1 MNKPERPP
9 AAINSITPVR
19 RRRLWL
25 WLTVVGVSSIVVF
38 AAIFAFPIL
47 AYMKKGFPQQPPAT
61 VATVTAGY
69 DNWYPEIRVVGSL
82 KPVRGADLSVEV
94 PGIVDQVKF
103 DSGGDVEAGAQI
115 LHLRDGDIAAKLH
128 TLQAAQDLAQANYN
142 RDKAQ
147 VDRNLIS
154 HAQFD
159 STSATLASAQ
169 AQVAEQQAILDKY
182 TLRAPFAGHLGVRTV
197 NAGQYL
203 APGTPVVTL
212 QALDPIFMDFFLPQ
226 QQLNQIKVG
235 QELAVTVDAYP
246 GTKFTGKITTIDP
259 KVDPATR
266 NVAVRATLPNPQRQL
281 LPGMYATAQITT
293 GTPQRYITI
302 PQTAIT
308 FNPFGNMVFVV
319 QKSADKAGKEILAAK
334 QIVVTTG
341 NTRGDQV
348 AVTKGLN
355 EGDIVVSAG
364 QLKLLN
370 DSPVVI
376 DNAIQPAND
385 PNPHPVER

>member
-1 MNKPERPP
+1 
-9 AAINSITPVR
+9 
-19 RRRLWL
+19 
-25 WLTVVGVSSIVVF
+25 
-38 AAIFAFPIL
+38 
-47 AYMKKGFPQQPPAT
+47 
-61 VATVTAGY
+61 
-69 DNWYPEIRVVGSL
+69 
-82 KPVRGADLSVEV
+82 
-94 PGIVDQVKF
+94 VDQVRF
-103 DSGGDVEAGAQI
+103 DSGGDVEAGAPI
-115 LHLRDGDIAAKLH
+115 LHMRDGDIAAKLH
-128 TLQAAQDLAQANYN
+128 TLQAAQNLAQANYD

-147 VDRNLIS
+147 YDRNLIS

-159 STSATLASAQ
+159 TTSATLAAAQ
-169 AQVAEQQAILDKY
+169 AQVAEQQAILEKY
-182 TLRAPFAGHLGVRTV
+182 TLRAPFAGHVGVRTI

-212 QALDPIFMDFFLPQ
+212 QALDPIFLDFFLPQ

-235 QELAVTVDAYP
+235 QELAVSVDAYP
-246 GTKFTGKITTIDP
+246 ATKFTGKITTIDP

-266 NVAVRATLPNPQRQL
+266 NVAIRATLPNPQRKL
-281 LPGMYATAQITT
+281 LPGMYATATIGT
-293 GTPQRYITI
+293 GTPQRYITL

-319 QKSADKAGKEILAAK
+319 QNSTDKAGKKILAAK

-341 NTRGDQV
+341 ETRGDQV

-355 EGDIVVSAG
+355 EGDVVVSAG

-370 DSPVVI
+370 DSPVLI
-376 DNAIQPAND
+376 DNTIMPTND

>member
-1 MNKPERPP
+1 
-9 AAINSITPVR
+9 
-19 RRRLWL
+19 
-25 WLTVVGVSSIVVF
+25 
-38 AAIFAFPIL
+38 
-47 AYMKKGFPQQPPAT
+47 
-61 VATVTAGY
+61 
-69 DNWYPEIRVVGSL
+69 
-82 KPVRGADLSVEV
+82 LSVEV
-94 PGIVDQVKF
+94 PGIVDQVNF
-103 DSGGDVEAGAQI
+103 DSGGDVQAGAPV

-128 TLQAAQDLAQANYN
+128 TLQAAQNLAQANFD

-147 VDRNLIS
+147 FDRNLIS

-203 APGTPVVTL
+203 APGTSVVTL
-212 QALDPIFMDFFLPQ
+212 QALDPIFMDFYLPQ
-226 QQLNQIKVG
+226 QQLDQVKVG
-235 QELAVTVDAYP
+235 QELAITVDAYP

-259 KVDPATR
+259 KVDTATR
-266 NVAVRATLPNPQRQL
+266 NVAIRATLPNPQRKL
-281 LPGMYATAQITT
+281 LPGMYATATIGT
-293 GTPQRYITI
+293 GTPQRYITL

-319 QKSADKAGKEILAAK
+319 QDSTDKAGKKILAAK

-341 NTRGDQV
+341 ETRGDQV

-355 EGDIVVSAG
+355 EGDVVVSAG

-370 DSPVVI
+370 DTPVVI
-376 DNAIQPAND
+376 NNAILPAND